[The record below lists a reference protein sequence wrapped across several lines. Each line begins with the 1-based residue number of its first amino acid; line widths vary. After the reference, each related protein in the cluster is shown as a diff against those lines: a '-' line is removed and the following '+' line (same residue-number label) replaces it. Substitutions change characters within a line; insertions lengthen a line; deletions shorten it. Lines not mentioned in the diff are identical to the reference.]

1 MQKVLSRE
9 GVMILLQPFAI
20 LDCFVLRYYEIADR
34 VDSRLVSGTSPNF
47 AWLEFV
53 LKYYC

>member
-53 LKYYC
+53 LKYC